1 MTKVADDLE
10 RLLLAART
18 QTAGAPDAAALEE
31 IRVALLGK
39 KGSLTAILRGL
50 GSLPASERARAGE
63 RANAVK
69 KEVEAAIAT
78 RAAALEETRRAGLAD
93 QEWVDITFIPSDRQY
108 GHLHPL
114 TLIMREIRTAFAQI
128 GYAVA
133 LGPEVED
140 EWHNFE
146 ALNIP
151 AGHPARDDMDSF
163 YVGSGELLL
172 RTHTSPVQIRYME
185 QHQPPI
191 RIIVPGRVYRRDYDA
206 THLPQFNQV
215 EGLCVDADIRLSDL
229 KGTLEYFARSIF
241 GSERRIRLTGDHFP
255 FTEPSVGVAVSCGI
269 CGGSGCASCKRGWL
283 EILGAGM
290 VHPQVLRNG
299 RIDPTRYSGFAFGMG
314 ADRIA
319 MLKYNLPDIR
329 STVEPDIR
337 FLRQF

>member
-1 MTKVADDLE
+1 MAKLIDDLE
-10 RLLLAART
+10 RLLLTARA
-18 QTAGAPDAAALEE
+18 QIATAQDAPALEQV
-31 IRVALLGK
+31 RVALLGK
-39 KGSLTAILRGL
+39 KGALTAILRGL
-50 GSLPASERARAGE
+50 GSLPASERAQTGE
-63 RANAVK
+63 RANTVK
-69 KEVEAAIAT
+69 REVEEAIGARAT
-78 RAAALEETRRAGLAD
+78 VLEEARQASLAD
-93 QEWVDITFIPSDRQY
+93 REWLDLTFIPADRPY

-114 TLIMREIRTAFAQI
+114 TLIMREIKAVFSHI
-128 GYAVA
+128 GYSIAI
-133 LGPEVED
+133 GPEVED

-163 YVGSGELLL
+163 YIGSGELLL

-185 QHQPPI
+185 QHAPPI
-191 RIIVPGRVYRRDYDA
+191 RIIAPGRVYRRDYDA

-215 EGLCVDADIRLSDL
+215 EGLCVDTDIRLSDL

-241 GSERRIRLTGDHFP
+241 GAERRIRLTGDHFR
-255 FTEPSVGVAVSCGI
+255 FTEPSVGVAVSCGL
-269 CGGSGCASCKRGWL
+269 CGGSGCSSCKRGWL

-299 RIDPTRYSGFAFGMG
+299 GVDPTRFSGFAFGMG
-314 ADRIA
+314 SDRIA

-329 STVEPDIR
+329 STVEPDVR

>member
-10 RLLLAART
+10 RLLLAARA
-18 QTAGAPDAAALEE
+18 QIAGAADAAALEQ

-39 KGSLTAILRGL
+39 KGSLTTILRGL
-50 GSLPASERARAGE
+50 GSLAASERARAGE

-93 QEWVDITFIPSDRQY
+93 REWVDITFIPSDRQY

-185 QHQPPI
+185 QHQPPV

-299 RIDPTRYSGFAFGMG
+299 GIDPARYSGFAFGMG

-329 STVEPDIR
+329 STVEPDVR

>member
-1 MTKVADDLE
+1 MANLPEDLE
-10 RLLLAART
+10 RLRLAAHA
-18 QTAGAPDAAALEE
+18 QIAGAQDPTALEQV
-31 IRVALLGK
+31 RVALLGK
-39 KGSLTAILRGL
+39 KGTLTATLRGL
-50 GSLPASERARAGE
+50 GSLLPTERAQAGE
-63 RANAVK
+63 QANAVK
-69 KEVEAAIAT
+69 KELEEAIAA
-78 RAAALEETRRAGLAD
+78 RAAALEEARRAGLAE
-93 QEWVDITFIPSDRQY
+93 QEWLDITFIPQDEGY
-108 GHLHPL
+108 GHLHPI
-114 TLIMREIRTAFAQI
+114 TLIMREIRAVFSHI
-128 GYAVA
+128 GYTVAV
-133 LGPEVED
+133 GPEVED

-185 QHQPPI
+185 QHRPPI
-191 RIIVPGRVYRRDYDA
+191 RIIAPGRVYRRDYDA
-206 THLPQFNQV
+206 THLPQFHQV
-215 EGLCVDADIRLSDL
+215 EGLCVDGDIRLSDL

-241 GSERRIRLTGDHFP
+241 GAERRIRLTGDHFP

-269 CGGSGCASCKRGWL
+269 CGGAGCSSCKRGWL

-299 RIDPTRYSGFAFGMG
+299 GIDPTRYSGFAFGMG
-314 ADRIA
+314 PDRIA

-329 STVEPDIR
+329 SIVEPDVR

>member
-1 MTKVADDLE
+1 
-10 RLLLAART
+10 
-18 QTAGAPDAAALEE
+18 
-31 IRVALLGK
+31 
-39 KGSLTAILRGL
+39 
-50 GSLPASERARAGE
+50 
-63 RANAVK
+63 
-69 KEVEAAIAT
+69 
-78 RAAALEETRRAGLAD
+78 
-93 QEWVDITFIPSDRQY
+93 
-108 GHLHPL
+108 
-114 TLIMREIRTAFAQI
+114 MREIRAVFSHI
-128 GYAVA
+128 GYTVA

-191 RIIVPGRVYRRDYDA
+191 RIIAPGRVYRRDYDA
-206 THLPQFNQV
+206 THLPQFHQV
-215 EGLCVDADIRLSDL
+215 EGLCVDRDIRLSDL

-241 GSERRIRLTGDHFP
+241 GAERRIRLTGDHFP

-269 CGGSGCASCKRGWL
+269 CGGAGCSSCKRGWL

-299 RIDPTRYSGFAFGMG
+299 GIDPTRYSGFAFGMG
-314 ADRIA
+314 PDRIA

-329 STVEPDIR
+329 SIVEPDVR